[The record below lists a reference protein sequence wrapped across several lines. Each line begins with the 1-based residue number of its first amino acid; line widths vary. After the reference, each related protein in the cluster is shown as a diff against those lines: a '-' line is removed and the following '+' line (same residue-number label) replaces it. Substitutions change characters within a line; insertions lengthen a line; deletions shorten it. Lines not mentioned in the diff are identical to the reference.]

1 MHSVIV
7 RPSIHLEDTR
17 HPPITT
23 VTNRRESFHQ
33 VPFSNQ
39 IHFDRGVSLSTI
51 LIHELLVE
59 LDNAANPLGTRS
71 KEGSAEVQ
79 ATLLLT
85 EPRTRN
91 NADAGSLEELHAVE
105 LVGGAA
111 LLGGGL
117 GGLGGQVD
125 GREEVHGTLGSTA
138 LDALH
143 LLKRLVE
150 GVGALPHALV
160 DAAVLLLVELV
171 GGLAG
176 LGRVDHQLDQALAND
191 RRAEHDA
198 DELVDFSLYFGIK
211 VDQLKVA
218 TAVAALAHHALGNG
232 VEGSQLD
239 AVVLAVGVLLLQ
251 LAEHALE
258 RDELA
263 DEDVGLVD
271 FVGEDDEALLARE
284 LEDGADVLL
293 GEGGAGGVAGVDDD
307 DGASVDA
314 GVLGLLV
321 RLLDGVDVG
330 APILGLIEE
339 VGNAGGVQ
347 DGERGGVERVLG
359 DGNQDAAL
367 LIGADDVQEGVDSRR
382 STGREVDVLP
392 VGREAIAP

>member
-1 MHSVIV
+1 M
-7 RPSIHLEDTR
+7 
-17 HPPITT
+17 
-23 VTNRRESFHQ
+23 
-33 VPFSNQ
+33 
-39 IHFDRGVSLSTI
+39 SLSTI

-91 NADAGSLEELHAVE
+91 NADAGSLEELHAVK

-111 LLGGGL
+111 LVGGGL

-138 LDALH
+138 LYALH

-150 GVGALPHALV
+150 SVGALPHALV

-198 DELVDFSLYFGIK
+198 DELVDFSLDFGIK

-251 LAEHALE
+251 LAEHTLE

-263 DEDVGLVD
+263 DENVGLVD
-271 FVGEDDEALLARE
+271 FVGEDDKALLARE

-330 APILGLIEE
+330 APVLGLIEE
-339 VGNAGGVQ
+339 VGNASGVQ

-367 LIGADDVQEGVDSRR
+367 LIGANDVQEGVDSRR